1 MKANKTIAVGS
12 ADEMD
17 GWTNGWMDGRP
28 DGWMDGL
35 QPTPAHSIQCHCGS
49 FLVCNKKQPQV
60 GLCARTAMLRFSRF
74 KINYLNDFL

>member
-28 DGWMDGL
+28 DGWMDCSRR
-35 QPTPAHSIQCHCGS
+35 QRIQSNAIVDH
-49 FLVCNKKQPQV
+49 F
-60 GLCARTAMLRFSRF
+60 
-74 KINYLNDFL
+74 